1 MTNNDILKDCF
12 AVFTCTC
19 YTVHGK
25 ALYSWHFLRDA
36 IYISLLHEEA
46 NKYNNYRTFDQQSVL
61 FRIAGTVSTVLTE

>member
-25 ALYSWHFLRDA
+25 ALADTFLGMLYTFHCYMKKQTNT
-36 IYISLLHEEA
+36 IT
-46 NKYNNYRTFDQQSVL
+46 RTFDQQSVL
-61 FRIAGTVSTVLTE
+61 FRMAGTV